1 MVDSSNEEM
10 GVERR
15 QQIFQ
20 EELEAL
26 WEKRLIPKSEYLRI
40 SRTYDR
46 HVQLERYQEKRRNH
60 ARKQAELER
69 ESSLKSQELENKETP
84 VQPIVKG
91 EGKEEKPF
99 PQTPIIKEDLTEQ
112 MGMKNLSK
120 AQEPAVGNKGESP
133 IKEPIAP
140 GRLELVRASA
150 PMTKPRTLP
159 KEKVVRPEKPKKT
172 PEQIRERNIS
182 VVLLTGVIL
191 LLFGGLIL
199 ATSSWGN
206 LNAVWKVIFI
216 GMVSVVFTGMA
227 YIASKL
233 KIEQTSFAFLTLASL
248 FIPIT
253 ILSASYYQI
262 FGEYLSLDGGGRGLL
277 GFLGGVLCLGIY
289 YRIAAY
295 FKSKIFIFISILTF
309 AITCYFG
316 FAYLTP
322 TIEWMLLA
330 VSTFNLLLVWNVEQ
344 LKNREVLALFKPYVF
359 RFIQF
364 KIFVESFV
372 VFTLFSSNLVY
383 SITLM
388 IISTLFLILAV
399 KFHKKY
405 HELAFNFIFTYG
417 YIHFVFNSVLSDF
430 TVIAYASI
438 PLIFMALSAYMDKKK
453 EAGLAKNFKVTSLI
467 ECGIVFL
474 YINAMAFQENYAQI
488 FFALMIL
495 SAQLVY
501 VALHTKNQYF
511 TYPAYAVFNL
521 ACFYLCLAFSLSF
534 STVLNVMFILQ
545 VILYLGLYVYNRHAR
560 YSLFKQSVLLISS
573 FILAG
578 ILTSKFSEMAWLE
591 VGTGLVVLSVLFF
604 LTYLKDDAQPIKE
617 ASVYGFPIAFSL
629 GLVAFYPYLMERSDW
644 FHLNVTISMHVMM
657 VALISI
663 GAGYALK
670 KSFGMFF
677 PVFFYSGQILSFL
690 SFLLVGYGMSSPLE
704 VTGLLAVATAING
717 WSVYLHR
724 RSLYWLPVMITS
736 AALYGSLY
744 EVFNFSE
751 TSYRIAFMLFGPF
764 IFFLIGEVIGRYSQN
779 GRRYFL
785 YSSHL
790 ANLIAI
796 PLGFIFIMS
805 TDRSPFL
812 YITQSLIYLSALR
825 THVKWE
831 RFVFTYLGF
840 TVLFLQV
847 RMFFTN
853 IEQTTFVYSICLMI
867 TAGVITVLWVASQK
881 RWKDII
887 EFYLISFLHITAAV
901 SILEISLYGFPLN
914 REIIWVGLVTV
925 QLLFAWYLLMK
936 RNWQNFVVVPL
947 GMFFI
952 LYGLYAD
959 TLSMIPEMLV
969 LFACVV
975 VMALM
980 SKRYFT
986 SLVKQVGKGHEIDFY
1001 RIFGLVF
1008 LLDMNWKVFWGGSEF
1023 EILNIFISVLL
1034 PVYFFLMRNFTIGR
1048 LERGLYSGIAA
1059 VIGLYPFF
1067 NIWDYVHSLPLL
1079 TGLIVLFFGMV
1090 VMLLLS
1096 RHYFK
1101 GLFKKDETGTAIDAF
1116 RIYGV
1121 LFLLAM
1127 NGEVQA
1133 SGPSYPLLQVLVA
1146 LLIPGYFILIR
1157 SLTSNRKER
1166 KIYSALAMI
1175 LSLYPFQSIVDYI
1188 HTVSLLTG
1196 ELVLFACVLVMVL
1209 LSRYQYKGL
1218 LMKVEAGIKVD
1229 VYRIYGLLFLLAM
1242 NVEVFTNEAT
1252 YWLLR
1257 VLVSCLLIGYFIL
1270 MRSFTISVKER
1281 EIYALLTGILGLYP
1295 YLIITA
1301 YASSLDRFIGTLV
1314 LVGCTAVL
1322 VWVSR
1327 KYFSGI
1333 VEKGVMITRIDFYR
1347 IYGFLFL
1354 LAMNLDIHQSEQQ
1367 SIILECFGSVLI
1379 PVYFILLRGM
1389 TYGLQERKL
1398 YGAASI
1404 ALSLY
1409 PYWVIIDKLSI
1420 PDVLEVEAEIL
1431 PLFIIS
1437 TILLRKVFNKGK
1449 VTQYIEMGIV
1459 FALFIVLIG
1468 DAMASNTLNDAL
1480 IIGTISLAAILLG
1493 FTMKYKSYFLAGTVT
1508 ILFNIYMNT
1517 NSMWGQM
1524 PWWLYLIIG
1533 GGLLITIA
1541 SFFEWK
1547 KQKDN
1552 RTSKEVL
1559 EKNKQ
1564 RIKNW
1569 FNRWN

>member
-15 QQIFQ
+15 RQIFH

-46 HVQLERYQEKRRNH
+46 HVQLALYQEKRRNH
-60 ARKQAELER
+60 ARKQAEFER
-69 ESSLKSQELENKETP
+69 ESSLKSQELGNKETS
-84 VQPIVKG
+84 VQPSVKG
-91 EGKEEKPF
+91 DRKEEKSF
-99 PQTPIIKEDLTEQ
+99 PQTPIIKEDFTEQ
-112 MGMKNLSK
+112 LGMKNLSN
-120 AQEPAVGNKGESP
+120 AEEPAVGNKGESP
-133 IKEPIAP
+133 IKEPVAP
-140 GRLELVRASA
+140 GRLELVRAST
-150 PMTKPRTLP
+150 PMTKPQAIP
-159 KEKVVRPEKPKKT
+159 KKKVVRPEKPKKT
-172 PEQIRERNIS
+172 PEQLRERNIS

-191 LLFGGLIL
+191 FLFGGLIL

-253 ILSASYYQI
+253 MLSASYYQI

-295 FKSKIFIFISILTF
+295 FKSKIFIFISIFTF

-330 VSTFNLLLVWNVEQ
+330 VSVFNLLLVWNVEQ
-344 LKNREVLALFKPYVF
+344 LKNRGFLNLFKPYVF
-359 RFIQF
+359 RFVQF
-364 KIFVESFV
+364 KIIVESFV
-372 VFTLFSSNLVY
+372 VFTLFSSNLIY
-383 SITLM
+383 SITLLV
-388 IISTLFLILAV
+388 ISILFLILAV
-399 KFHKKY
+399 KFYKKY
-405 HELAFNFIFTYG
+405 HELAFHFIFTYG
-417 YIHFVFNSVLSDF
+417 YIHFVYNSVLSDF

-453 EAGLAKNFKVTSLI
+453 EFGLAKNFKVTSLI

-501 VALHTKNQYF
+501 VALQTKNQNY

-521 ACFYLCLAFSLSF
+521 ACFYLCLAFSLPF

-573 FILAG
+573 FITAG

-591 VGTGLVVLSVLFF
+591 VGTGLVVLSGLFF

-617 ASVYGFPIAFSL
+617 ASVYGFPIALKL
-629 GLVAFYPYLMERSDW
+629 GLVAFYPYLMERSHW
-644 FHLNVTISMHVMM
+644 FQINVTISMHVMV
-657 VALISI
+657 VALVSI
-663 GAGYALK
+663 GVGYALK

-677 PVFFYSGQILSFL
+677 PFFFYSGQILSFL
-690 SFLLVGYGMSSPLE
+690 SFVLVGYGMTSPLE
-704 VTGLLAVATAING
+704 VTGLMVVATAING

-724 RSLYWLPVMITS
+724 TSFYWLPVMLTS
-736 AALYGSLY
+736 AGLYGSLY

-751 TSYRIAFMLFGPF
+751 TSYKIAFVLFAPF

-790 ANLIAI
+790 VNTIAI
-796 PLGFIFIMS
+796 PLGFILIMS

-812 YITQSLIYLSALR
+812 YITQLLIYLSVLR

-840 TVLFLQV
+840 AVLFLQV
-847 RMFFTN
+847 RLFFTN
-853 IEQTTFVYSICLMI
+853 VEQTTFVYSICLMI
-867 TAGVITVLWVASQK
+867 TAGIITVLWVAAQK
-881 RWKDII
+881 QWKDII
-887 EFYLISFLHITAAV
+887 DFYLIPFLHITAAV
-901 SILEISLYGFPLN
+901 SIWETSVYGFSLDW
-914 REIIWVGLVTV
+914 EIIWVGLVTV
-925 QLLFAWYLLMK
+925 QLLFAWYLLMN
-936 RNWQNFVVVPL
+936 RNWQNYVAVPL
-947 GMFFI
+947 GMLFI
-952 LYGLYAD
+952 WYGMYAD
-959 TLSMIPEMLV
+959 TLSLISGMIV

-975 VMALM
+975 VMALL

-986 SLVKQVGKGHEIDFY
+986 SLVKQAGKGMFIDFY
-1001 RIFGLVF
+1001 RIFGLLF
-1008 LLDMNWKVFWGGSEF
+1008 LLDMNWNVFWGESEF
-1023 EILNIFISVLL
+1023 EILKIIVSILL

-1048 LERGLYSGIAA
+1048 QERGIYSGIAA
-1059 VIGLYPFF
+1059 VIGLYPYFT
-1067 NIWDYVHSLPLL
+1067 IWDYVHSLPLL
-1079 TGLIVLFFGMV
+1079 RGSIVLFFCMV
-1090 VMLLLS
+1090 VVLLLS
-1096 RHYFK
+1096 RHYFN
-1101 GLFKKDETGTAIDAF
+1101 GLFKKDETGKAIDAF
-1116 RIYGV
+1116 RIYGL
-1121 LFLLAM
+1121 LFLLAI
-1127 NGEVQA
+1127 NVEV
-1133 SGPSYPLLQVLVA
+1133 GTNEPSYPLIQALVA
-1146 LLIPGYFILIR
+1146 LMIPGYFVLVR
-1157 SLTSNRKER
+1157 SFTSDRNER

-1175 LSLYPFQSIVDYI
+1175 LSLYPFQRIVDYI

-1196 ELVLFACVLVMVL
+1196 EWVLFACVLMMVL
-1209 LSRYQYKGL
+1209 LSKYQYKGL
-1218 LMKVEAGIKVD
+1218 LMKDESGIKVD

-1242 NVEVFTNEAT
+1242 NVEALTNEAT
-1252 YWLLR
+1252 YWLLK
-1257 VLVSCLLIGYFIL
+1257 VFVSCLLIGYFLL
-1270 MRSFTISVKER
+1270 MRSFTVSAKER
-1281 EIYALLTGILGLYP
+1281 EISALLTGILGLYP

-1301 YASSLDRFIGTLV
+1301 YASTLDRFIGTVV
-1314 LVGCTAVL
+1314 LFGCTAAL
-1322 VWVSR
+1322 VGVSR
-1327 KYFSGI
+1327 KYFGGI
-1333 VEKGVMITRIDFYR
+1333 VEKGGMLIRIDFYR
-1347 IYGFLFL
+1347 MYGFLFL

-1389 TYGLQERKL
+1389 TAGLQERKL

-1404 ALSLY
+1404 VLILY

-1431 PLFIIS
+1431 PLFIVS
-1437 TILLRKVFNKGK
+1437 TILLRKIFNKGK
-1449 VTQYIEMGIV
+1449 LTQYIEMGVV
-1459 FALFIVLIG
+1459 FALFIVLIV